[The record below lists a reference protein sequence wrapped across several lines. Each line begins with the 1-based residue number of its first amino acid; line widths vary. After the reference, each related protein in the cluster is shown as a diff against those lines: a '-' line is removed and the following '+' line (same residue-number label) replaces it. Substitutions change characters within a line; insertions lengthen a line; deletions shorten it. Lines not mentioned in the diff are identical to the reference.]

1 MKVWKFYKI
10 TDANDVPEYAN
21 LSEDD
26 VITYKYPLYAITNS
40 KKLAKEF
47 MKDRDMKKFIKV
59 VSKDFDKEEYA
70 EFANSNLNSVLIDY
84 KIITKAHVNGKESH
98 CQYVKTN
105 IVITTW
111 ERLFIED
118 QNVPEFDD
126 ESWWT
131 FIAPSPYIFKDPY
144 IDALRKTQYLK
155 MHNLY
160 NILDTSTE
168 NIYSKWADEE
178 CDDYYCGPSF
188 TMDELAFFVRNFS
201 DTF

>member
-10 TDANDVPEYAN
+10 N
-21 LSEDD
+21 SEELPTRHNFSEEEI
-26 VITYKYPLYAITNS
+26 VEYKYPLYAITNS

-47 MKDRDMKKFIKV
+47 IKDRDMKKFIKI
-59 VSKDFDKEEYA
+59 VSTDVDKEEYS
-70 EFANSNLNSVLIDY
+70 EFANKNLNSVLIEY
-84 KIITKAHVNGKESH
+84 KIITKAHLNGKESH
-98 CQYVKTN
+98 CQHVSTT

-126 ESWWT
+126 DSWWT
-131 FIAPSPYIFKDPY
+131 FIAPSPYIFHSQY
-144 IDALRKTQYLK
+144 LNSLRNLQYLK

-160 NILDTSTE
+160 NILDTSTK
-168 NIYSKWADEE
+168 NIYAKWADEE
-178 CDDYYCGPSF
+178 CDDYYNGPSF
-188 TMDELAFFVRNFS
+188 TMDELAFFVHNFS